1 MGFFSRQGVQLREPA
16 REDIELPLRNGD
28 TNGSAAAAANDFS
41 DNKNP
46 AQDPTFKQ
54 AQSRRK
60 WIIIALIGLTFL
72 MFSGVK
78 YKKPSVEKIT
88 NFFKG
93 KSGVRNSN
101 LYLLVP
107 NVQATETI
115 DVGICRM
122 VLGASVL
129 GYPTPWLVDHA
140 SGQSEAQ
147 RVLNF
152 LEKNTQ
158 PDDLV
163 SDHFHTILL

>member
-1 MGFFSRQGVQLREPA
+1 VREPD
-16 REDIELPLRNGD
+16 RENIELPLRNSNN
-28 TNGSAAAAANDFS
+28 TNGAAAGAANDTS

-46 AQDPTFKQ
+46 AQDLSFKQ

-88 NFFKG
+88 NFLKG
-93 KSGVRNSN
+93 NLGVRHAN

-107 NVQATETI
+107 NVQATETV
-115 DVGICRM
+115 DVAICRM

-129 GYPTPWLVDHA
+129 SYPTPWMVDYA

-152 LEKNTQ
+152 LEEHTQ
-158 PDDLV
+158 PEDMV
-163 SDHFHTILL
+163 SDNKIRESC

>member
-16 REDIELPLRNGD
+16 RENIELPLRNNNEP
-28 TNGSAAAAANDFS
+28 NGSAATAANDIS

-46 AQDPTFKQ
+46 AQDLSHKQ

-60 WIIIALIGLTFL
+60 WIIIALIGLTFV

-93 KSGVRNSN
+93 SLGMRNNN

-107 NVQATETI
+107 NVQATETV

-122 VLGASVL
+122 VLAASVL
-129 GYPTPWLVDHA
+129 DYPTPWLVDYA

-152 LEKNTQ
+152 LEANTQ
-158 PDDLV
+158 PDDIV
-163 SDHFHTILL
+163 SDSARP